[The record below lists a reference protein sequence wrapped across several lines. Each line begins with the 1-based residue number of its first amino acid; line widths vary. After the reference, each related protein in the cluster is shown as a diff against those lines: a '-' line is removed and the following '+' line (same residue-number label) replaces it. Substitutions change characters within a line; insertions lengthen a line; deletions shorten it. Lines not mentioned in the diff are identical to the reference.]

1 MTNALQSTQVVFSLL
16 NYFTVEKPN
25 WGVRELAR
33 VTHRSPSVIQRA
45 INVLEQEGFLLK
57 NAISKNYQL
66 GFRCIELGQLANST
80 LSFTELAELCL
91 RPVVDETGETVFIYR
106 QRDDYLV
113 CNFILESA
121 EHIRFTATVGDRLPL
136 HQAPFTQVTLAFM
149 PQAEQDA
156 YLDRHNLA
164 DDPTLKEALHK
175 WAQQGYASSCE
186 AWQPH
191 TQGISVPLFNR
202 QDIVAGS
209 LCIAASSLR
218 GELTEYK
225 ILLQSAAK
233 KLRSII

>member
-16 NYFTVEKPN
+16 DYFTLEKPN

-33 VTHRSPSVIQRA
+33 ETNRSPSVIQRA

-57 NAISKNYQL
+57 NAISRNYQL
-66 GFRCIELGQLANST
+66 GFRCIELGQLANSS
-80 LSFTELAELCL
+80 LSFSELAELCL
-91 RPVVDETGETVFIYR
+91 RPVVNETGETIFIYR
-106 QRDDYLV
+106 QRDDFVV
-113 CNFILESA
+113 CSYILESS

-136 HQAPFTQVTLAFM
+136 HLAPFTQVTLAFM

-156 YLDRHNLA
+156 YLERHHLQADQSLKKSLA
-164 DDPTLKEALHK
+164 I

-191 TQGISVPLFNR
+191 TQGMSVPLFNM
-202 QDIVAGS
+202 QGHVAGA

-218 GELTEYK
+218 GELVEYK
-225 ILLQSAAK
+225 SLLQSTAK
-233 KLRSII
+233 KLKSIM